1 MLPLSS
7 PKSDVPVAL
16 CLGGLD
22 PSGGAGLLRD
32 AITLASLGVHPMAIP
47 LAETIQNGSG
57 CLSIEAPAASPV
69 LALEALKPHLG
80 GGWGL
85 KVGMSALDEDA
96 FSSVARGLAALGP
109 AVQIWDPILAPSLGV
124 SLHDGSRLR
133 RMARTLLSSGEWV
146 VCPNVMEARTF
157 SGHSVPGSG
166 WNSGELA
173 KPLLEMGARAVWLKG
188 GHAGGETVED
198 LWVTEAGTQSLGL
211 FPRLSGERRGTG
223 CTLASAWLG
232 YRLRG
237 LDDLDA
243 ARAAVA
249 WLREGWTPCFTPGGV
264 GRPCFAPRSA
274 C

>member
-1 MLPLSS
+1 LPLSS

-32 AITLASLGVHPMAIP
+32 VVILASLGVHPMAIP

-57 CLSIEAPAASPV
+57 CLSIQAPAASPV
-69 LALEALKPHLG
+69 LSLEALRPHLG
-80 GGWGL
+80 GLWGA
-85 KVGMSALDEDA
+85 KIGMSALDEDA
-96 FSSVARGLAALGP
+96 FSTMALDLAALGP
-109 AVQIWDPILAPSLGV
+109 GVRIWDPILAPSLGV

-133 RMARTLLSSGEWV
+133 RMAQTLLPSGEWV
-146 VCPNVMEARTF
+146 VCPNLVEARLL
-157 SGHSVPGSG
+157 SGHSAPDFGQDCG
-166 WNSGELA
+166 ALA
-173 KPLLEMGARAVWLKG
+173 QPLLKMGARAVWLKG
-188 GHAGGETVED
+188 GHGEGETVED
-198 LWVTEAGTQSLGL
+198 LWVTEAGVQSLGL

-237 LDDLDA
+237 LEDLDA

-249 WLREGWTPCFTPGGV
+249 WLRDGWTPCFIPGGI